1 MLIVSNYHYIRED
14 FTAKHPS
21 IFGLTPMQFRLQI
34 EELSKAGSFISQK
47 DLVDF
52 RDKTFDKNYILIT
65 FDDGLKEQYEL
76 AKPIL
81 DAMGIPFIFF
91 INTVNFTERKVS
103 LVHKIHLVRSR
114 LSSAEILAELS
125 KISLFELSPQEKA
138 QAIFHYNYDE
148 EQTALLKYLLNF
160 KMSLPQQQEFIN
172 PLFEQ
177 IFEEESLNSE
187 LYFDEQML
195 QVLDKEDA
203 LGSHSH
209 NHVPLGNIS
218 SDELQKELKQ
228 SQDFFR
234 LKFGKPALS
243 ISYPYGSLDAS
254 SAISEQV
261 NAHGFK
267 LGFTMERAMNN
278 SLEEDPFMLSRFDC
292 NDMPLGKNELLKA
305 GKLFQEAQLRN
316 WYKNEN
322 SITHKR

>member
-21 IFGLTPMQFRLQI
+21 IFGLTPKQFRLQM

-47 DLVDF
+47 DLLEF
-52 RDKTFDKNYILIT
+52 RSKKFDKNCILIT

-91 INTVNFTERKVS
+91 INTANFDEKKVS
-103 LVHKIHLVRSR
+103 LVHKIHLLRSR
-114 LSSAEILAELS
+114 LSSAEILMELS
-125 KISLFELSPQEKA
+125 KISLFELTSREKA
-138 QAIFHYNYDE
+138 LAVFHYNYDE

-160 KMSLPQQQEFIN
+160 KMSLQQQQEFIN

-177 IFEEESLNSE
+177 LFEESSLNSE
-187 LYFDEQML
+187 LYFDEEML
-195 QVLDKEDA
+195 QVLNDQDA

-209 NHVPLGNIS
+209 NHVPLGKIS
-218 SDELQKELKQ
+218 SEELQKELNH

-234 LKFGKPALS
+234 QKFGKPAIS
-243 ISYPYGSLDAS
+243 ISYPYGSLEAS
-254 SAISEQV
+254 STIQEQV
-261 NAHGFK
+261 SAHGFK

-278 SLEEDPFMLSRFDC
+278 SLEEDSLLLSRFDC

-305 GKLFQEAQLRN
+305 GKLFQESQLRN

>member
-21 IFGLTPMQFRLQI
+21 IFGLTPKQFRLQM

-47 DLVDF
+47 DLMKF
-52 RDKTFDKNYILIT
+52 RDKKFDKNYILIT
-65 FDDGLKEQYEL
+65 FDDGLKEQFEL

-91 INTVNFTERKVS
+91 INTANFDEKKVS
-103 LVHKIHLVRSR
+103 LVHKIHLLRSR
-114 LSSAEILAELS
+114 LSSAEILMELS
-125 KISLFELSPQEKA
+125 KISPFELTSREKA
-138 QAIFHYNYDE
+138 LAVFHYNYDE
-148 EQTALLKYLLNF
+148 AQTALLKYLLNF
-160 KMSLPQQQEFIN
+160 KMSLLQQKEFIN

-177 IFEEESLNSE
+177 LFEESSLNSE
-187 LYFDEQML
+187 LYFDGKML
-195 QVLDKEDA
+195 QVLNDQDA

-209 NHVPLGNIS
+209 NHVPLGKIS
-218 SDELQKELKQ
+218 SEELQKELKHT
-228 SQDFFR
+228 QDFFSQ
-234 LKFGKPALS
+234 KFGKLAMS
-243 ISYPYGSLDAS
+243 ISYPYGSLEAS

-261 NAHGFK
+261 SAHGFR

-278 SLEEDPFMLSRFDC
+278 SLKEDSLMLSRFDC

-305 GKLFQEAQLRN
+305 GKLFQESQLRN

>member
-21 IFGLTPMQFRLQI
+21 IFGLTPKQFRLQM
-34 EELSKAGSFISQK
+34 EELSKAGNFISQK
-47 DLVDF
+47 ALVDF
-52 RDKTFDKNYILIT
+52 RDKKFDKNYILIT
-65 FDDGLKEQYEL
+65 FDDGLKEQYEI

-91 INTVNFTERKVS
+91 INTANFAERKVS

-114 LSSAEILAELS
+114 LSSEEILMELS
-125 KISLFELSPQEKA
+125 KISLFELSPREKA
-138 QAIFHYNYDE
+138 LAVFHYNYDE

-160 KMSLPQQQEFIN
+160 KMSLPQQQDFIN
-172 PLFEQ
+172 PLFKQ
-177 IFEEESLNSE
+177 LFEEESLNSE
-187 LYFDEQML
+187 LYFDERML
-195 QVLDKEDA
+195 QVLDKQDA

-209 NHVPLGNIS
+209 NHVPLGQIS
-218 SDELQKELKQ
+218 SKELQKELKQ

-234 LKFGKPALS
+234 QKFGKPAIS
-243 ISYPYGSLDAS
+243 ISYPYGSLEAS
-254 SAISEQV
+254 TAISEQV
-261 NAHGFK
+261 SGHGFE

-278 SLEEDPFMLSRFDC
+278 SLEEDSLLLSRFDC

-305 GKLFQEAQLRN
+305 EKLFQESQLRN

>member
-14 FTAKHPS
+14 FTAKHSS
-21 IFGLTPMQFRLQI
+21 IFGLTPKQFRSQL

-47 DLVDF
+47 DLLEF
-52 RDKTFDKNYILIT
+52 RSKKFDKNYILIT

-91 INTVNFTERKVS
+91 INTANFEEKKVS
-103 LVHKIHLVRSR
+103 LVHKIHLIRSR
-114 LSSAEILAELS
+114 LSSAEVLMELS
-125 KISLFELSPQEKA
+125 KISPFELSPREKA
-138 QAIFHYNYDE
+138 MAVFHYNYDD

-160 KMSLPQQQEFIN
+160 KMSLLQQQEFIN
-172 PLFEQ
+172 PLFDQ
-177 IFEEESLNSE
+177 LFEESNQNSE
-187 LYFDEQML
+187 LYFDEEML
-195 QVLDKEDA
+195 QVLNDQDA

-209 NHVPLGNIS
+209 NHVPLGKIS
-218 SDELQKELKQ
+218 PDELQKELKHTQ
-228 SQDFFR
+228 NFFR
-234 LKFGKPALS
+234 KKFGKSAMS
-243 ISYPYGSLDAS
+243 ISYPYGSLEAS
-254 SAISEQV
+254 STISELV
-261 NAHGFK
+261 NSHGFC

-278 SLEEDPFMLSRFDC
+278 SLEEDSLMLSRFDC

>member
-14 FTAKHPS
+14 FSAKHPS
-21 IFGLTPMQFRLQI
+21 IFGLTPKQFRLQM

-47 DLVDF
+47 DLLNF
-52 RDKTFDKNYILIT
+52 RNKKFDKNYILIT

-81 DAMGIPFIFF
+81 DTLGIPFIFF
-91 INTVNFTERKVS
+91 INTANFAENKVS

-114 LSSAEILAELS
+114 LSSTEILKELS
-125 KISLFELSPQEKA
+125 KISLFELTPQEKA
-138 QAIFHYNYDE
+138 LAIFHYNYDE

-160 KMSLPQQQEFIN
+160 KMNLSQQQEFIN

-177 IFEEESLNSE
+177 LFEEKRLNSE

-195 QVLDKEDA
+195 QVLNKEDA

-209 NHVPLGNIS
+209 SHVPLGKIS
-218 SDELQKELKQ
+218 SDELQTELKQ

-234 LKFGKPALS
+234 LKFGKPAMS
-243 ISYPYGSLDAS
+243 ISYPYGSLEAS
-254 SAISEQV
+254 SKISEQV
-261 NAHGFK
+261 DAHGFK
-267 LGFTMERAMNN
+267 MGFTMERAMNS
-278 SLEEDPFMLSRFDC
+278 SLEEDSFMLSRFDC

-305 GKLFQEAQLRN
+305 GKLFQEGQLRN

>member
-21 IFGLTPMQFRLQI
+21 IFGLTPKQFRLQM

-47 DLVDF
+47 DLLEF
-52 RDKTFDKNYILIT
+52 RYKKFDKNYILIT

-91 INTVNFTERKVS
+91 INTANFDEQKVS
-103 LVHKIHLVRSR
+103 LVHKIHLLRSR
-114 LSSAEILAELS
+114 LSSAEILRELS
-125 KISLFELSPQEKA
+125 KISLLELTPREKA
-138 QAIFHYNYDE
+138 LAVFHYNYDE

-177 IFEEESLNSE
+177 LFGESSLNSE
-187 LYFDEQML
+187 LYFDEEML
-195 QVLDKEDA
+195 QVLNDQDA

-218 SDELQKELKQ
+218 SEELQKELKHT
-228 SQDFFR
+228 QDFFSQ
-234 LKFGKPALS
+234 KFGKPAMSL
-243 ISYPYGSLDAS
+243 SYPYGSLEAS
-254 SAISEQV
+254 SEIQEQV
-261 NAHGFK
+261 STHGFK

-278 SLEEDPFMLSRFDC
+278 SLEEDSLMLSRFDC
-292 NDMPLGKNELLKA
+292 NDMPLGKNELLIA
-305 GKLFQEAQLRN
+305 EKLFQESQLRN